1 MSVHKLMT
9 INGNIFCIPISM
21 KYEMGAFFGMPIN
34 INNDRKY
41 VYINIDATDTDISV
55 RVDQ

>member
-1 MSVHKLMT
+1 MT